1 MERRIFLLL
10 SLLFLTMGI
19 YAQEADE
26 IHLKEGCL
34 SFFQQEA
41 LAFVQV
47 DLSGTEYGKENLYEE
62 YRQTDVEELSK
73 KLLDRSLSDFCVQ
86 FNFQNKGHLQVS
98 SKKTD
103 ADLRLE
109 IHLRQLNTGS
119 AGGVLNIDDKTAC
132 GAKISGFVN
141 LIEVSTGKPLCVI
154 EFCDVTSESRLSK
167 KARIAGA
174 FEELGFLLGRV
185 VRQ

>member
-19 YAQEADE
+19 YAQETDE

-62 YRQTDVEELSK
+62 YRQTDVEEFQEVV
-73 KLLDRSLSDFCVQ
+73 RSLPVRLLCPVQ
-86 FNFQNKGHLQVS
+86 LSEQRTLTGQQQK
-98 SKKTD
+98 D
-103 ADLRLE
+103 RCRL
-109 IHLRQLNTGS
+109 TAGDTS
-119 AGGVLNIDDKTAC
+119 A
-132 GAKISGFVN
+132 
-141 LIEVSTGKPLCVI
+141 STKHWQ
-154 EFCDVTSESRLSK
+154 R
-167 KARIAGA
+167 RR
-174 FEELGFLLGRV
+174 RV
-185 VRQ
+185 EY